1 MERALAVKKVILRDN
16 GDGVFSIVLNR
27 PSKKNAISAQMI
39 NDLNHVVSEIN
50 SNPKSRLIKLEG
62 EGEIF
67 CSGGDLDWMRKQVNS
82 SRDDRINEA
91 KKLAKMFRAINSL
104 SKPLLGVI
112 KGDAFG
118 GGLGLISICDYC
130 ICSSDAK
137 FGLTETR
144 LGLIPATI
152 SPYVIAKVGEGHS
165 RDIFLSGEIF
175 DAYKAQRIGLI
186 NELAQPT
193 EMEKSVEKYVKFFK
207 ETSKQAVSLSK
218 ALIQTLRP
226 SISDKVIEETAIR
239 LADAWETNDAKR
251 GIEGFL
257 NKTRVTWD

>member
-1 MERALAVKKVILRDN
+1 MERTLDLKKIIFRDN
-16 GDGVFSIVLNR
+16 GDGVFSIILNR
-27 PSKKNAISAQMI
+27 PSKRNAISVQMI
-39 NDLNHVVSEIN
+39 DDLNSVVAEIN
-50 SNPKSRLIKLEG
+50 ANPEYRLIKLEAH
-62 EGEIF
+62 GEIF

-82 SRDDRINEA
+82 TRDDRINEA
-91 KKLAKMFRAINSL
+91 KKLAKMFRAMNSL
-104 SKPLLGVI
+104 SKPLLGVV

-118 GGLGLISICDYC
+118 GGLGLISICDYS
-130 ICSSDAK
+130 ICSSKAK

-175 DAYKAQRIGLI
+175 DAYKAHKIGLI
-186 NELAQPT
+186 NELVKP
-193 EMEKSVEKYVKFFK
+193 EEIDVSVGKYVEFFK
-207 ETSKQAVSLSK
+207 KTSKKAVSASK

-226 SISDKVIEETAIR
+226 PISDKIIDDTAVK
-239 LADAWETNDAKR
+239 LADAWETNDAKK

-257 NKTRVTWD
+257 KKTRVIW

>member
-1 MERALAVKKVILRDN
+1 MERALDLEKVILRDN
-16 GDGVFSIVLNR
+16 GDGVLSIILNR

-39 NDLNHVVSEIN
+39 DDLNNVVSEIN
-50 SNPKSRLIKLEG
+50 TNSKSCLIKLEG
-62 EGEIF
+62 EGEMF
-67 CSGGDLDWMRKQVNS
+67 CAGGDLDWMMNQVNS

-104 SKPLLGVI
+104 SKPLLGVV

-175 DAYKAQRIGLI
+175 DAYKAHKIGLI
-186 NELAQPT
+186 NELVKP
-193 EMEKSVEKYVKFFK
+193 EDIDLSVGKYVEFFK
-207 ETSKQAVSLSK
+207 NTSKKAVSASK

-226 SISDKVIEETAIR
+226 SISDEIIEDTAVK
-239 LADAWETNDAKR
+239 LADAWETNDAKK

-257 NKTRVTWD
+257 KKTRVIW